1 MEKYVKDCNICQ
13 RMKNQTEPL
22 VGKLKL
28 NRMLGIKT
36 KLSILFHPQTDGQT
50 EHMNQKLEQYLWFFV
65 DYKQKDWPEWL
76 ASAEFAINNKAH
88 STTKVSLFM
97 ANYSRELR
105 MGIDIRRKEKIEK
118 ATEFMEKIKKVQE
131 EIEAAL
137 KRA

>member
-1 MEKYVKDCNICQ
+1 M
-13 RMKNQTEPL
+13 
-22 VGKLKL
+22 
-28 NRMLGIKT
+28 
-36 KLSILFHPQTDGQT
+36 
-50 EHMNQKLEQYLWFFV
+50 
-65 DYKQKDWPEWL
+65 DYKQNNWPEWL

-88 STTKVSLFM
+88 STSKVSLFM